1 MCVGGTHI
9 ELGFR
14 AAIFDS
20 DPAKPLAVS
29 HILPNQWLEGYD
41 TEDGE
46 WRLKACAASIRG
58 GIDGIVFH
66 DNLRGPVKARIR
78 SVADAL
84 GIPAFKHQK
93 LRQPNE
99 LPLW

>member
-1 MCVGGTHI
+1 
-9 ELGFR
+9 
-14 AAIFDS
+14 
-20 DPAKPLAVS
+20 
-29 HILPNQWLEGYD
+29 
-41 TEDGE
+41 
-46 WRLKACAASIRG
+46 LKACAASIRG